1 MKPNSIKLET
11 VRRDFL
17 MQLLIEYN
25 NSILGLL
32 DELDIS
38 LREVDSKHARRLNTL
53 LGTSQGL
60 TLFIDHK
67 NRCDK
72 LEKTNVKEMEDIHDK
87 IMSSQIEIS
96 ELIEDMNLTDQAEFM
111 KSFGFAFIGNKGD

>member
-25 NSILGLL
+25 NTILGLL
-32 DELDIS
+32 DELNIS
-38 LREVDSKHARRLNTL
+38 LREVDSKHAKRLNTL

-72 LEKTNVKEMEDIHDK
+72 LEKTNIKEMENMHDK

-96 ELIEDMNLTDQAEFM
+96 ELIEDMSLPDQAEFM
-111 KSFGFAFIGNKGD
+111 KSFGFAFIDYKGD

>member
-1 MKPNSIKLET
+1 
-11 VRRDFL
+11 

-25 NSILGLL
+25 NTILGLL
-32 DELDIS
+32 DELDIR
-38 LREVDSKHARRLNTL
+38 LREVDSKHAMRLNTL

-67 NRCDK
+67 NKCDK

-96 ELIEDMNLTDQAEFM
+96 ELIEDMSLPDQAEFM

>member
-11 VRRDFL
+11 IRRDFL

-25 NSILGLL
+25 NTILGLL
-32 DELDIS
+32 DELDIR
-38 LREVDSKHARRLNTL
+38 LREVDSKHAMRLNTL

-96 ELIEDMNLTDQAEFM
+96 ELIEDMSLPDQAEFM

>member
-38 LREVDSKHARRLNTL
+38 LREVDSKHAIRLNTL

-72 LEKTNVKEMEDIHDK
+72 LEQTNVKEMEDMHDK

>member
-25 NSILGLL
+25 NTILGLL
-32 DELDIS
+32 DELDIR
-38 LREVDSKHARRLNTL
+38 LREVDSKHAMRLNTL

-96 ELIEDMNLTDQAEFM
+96 ELIEDMSLPDQAEFM

>member
-11 VRRDFL
+11 IRRDFL

-32 DELDIS
+32 DELDIR
-38 LREVDSKHARRLNTL
+38 LREVDSKHAMRLNTL

-96 ELIEDMNLTDQAEFM
+96 ELIEDMSLPDQAEFM